1 MTGCGPV
8 AGGNRRR
15 GKKIQE
21 NAEPAYKGKKAEM
34 QQDKKMR
41 LNILFLIFS
50 FHVGGIE
57 RQLIEIANSMA
68 ERGYTVH
75 LCVINSSYDREM
87 FESLHENVHIF
98 RMERSPQKGK
108 LSYMTA
114 FCRYVRRNQ
123 INVIHAQEPTGVV
136 FALLTRICLPHL
148 RIVETIHDVGEAD
161 EYSAL
166 QLKLADLFCSRYV
179 AISETVK
186 KELLARGIGERRIR
200 TIHNAVNT
208 EKFCC
213 HRKEEDLR
221 DETDVQKV
229 WRIANVAR
237 FYPAKKGQ
245 DILLKAADLLHRQH
259 PQIPIRVFL
268 AGAVYRGQDQAFE
281 EAKHFVIEHDLTEI
295 VTFCGNVENVPG
307 FLEKMDVFVLPSRY
321 EGFGIALIEAMAMG
335 IPCVASRL
343 DGPQEILGD
352 HPEAGRLFA
361 SENAEDL
368 AAQLL
373 YVMEHYTEYS
383 PAAISRYAKQEY
395 GMDRLVEQHLL
406 LYREL
411 LGS

>member
-1 MTGCGPV
+1 
-8 AGGNRRR
+8 
-15 GKKIQE
+15 
-21 NAEPAYKGKKAEM
+21 M
-34 QQDKKMR
+34 QQDKKAQ

-57 RQLIEIANSMA
+57 RQLIEIANAMA
-68 ERGYTVH
+68 ERGHTVH
-75 LCVINSSYDREM
+75 ICVINSSYDREL
-87 FESLHENVHIF
+87 FDLLDERVHIL

-108 LSYMTA
+108 ISYMTA

-123 INVIHAQEPTGVV
+123 IDVIHAQEPTGVV
-136 FALLTRICLPHL
+136 FALLARICLPNL
-148 RIVETIHDVGEAD
+148 RIVETIHDVGEAG

-166 QLKLADLFCSRYV
+166 QLKLANLFCSRYV

-186 KELLARGIGERRIR
+186 RELLARGIGEHRIR
-200 TIHNAVNT
+200 MIHNAVNT

-221 DETDVQKV
+221 NEAAGQRV
-229 WRIANVAR
+229 WKIANVAR

-245 DILLKAADLLHRQH
+245 DVLLKAVELLHRKQ
-259 PQIPIRVFL
+259 PQIPVRVFF

-281 EAKHFVIEHDLTEI
+281 EAKHFVTEHDLTEI
-295 VTFCGNVENVPG
+295 VTFCGNVKNVPE
-307 FLEKMDVFVLPSRY
+307 FLEKMDVFALPSRY

-343 DGPQEILGD
+343 DGPQEILGV

-411 LGS
+411 LGNQ